1 MAHSKMK
8 QLRMALEDLVLQAGL
23 VVISSLLLVVILLIT
38 LATAWAEFSSDH
50 QQPMSWWLSADVGTT
65 ILIVRVLQGLLTA
78 TTTAAI
84 NSAFTRLHWRG
95 MHAVGGLKLI
105 DLVALSP
112 TTLFSGTVR
121 VILSPSSEQTVR
133 IWAAFRCV
141 FRGNCVFILQS
152 DTYFLFRLFLTT
164 LPWLGGLLP
173 FGNNLQI
180 TT

>member
-1 MAHSKMK
+1 
-8 QLRMALEDLVLQAGL
+8 
-23 VVISSLLLVVILLIT
+23 
-38 LATAWAEFSSDH
+38 
-50 QQPMSWWLSADVGTT
+50 
-65 ILIVRVLQGLLTA
+65 
-78 TTTAAI
+78 
-84 NSAFTRLHWRG
+84 

-141 FRGNCVFILQS
+141 FQGNCVFILQS

-180 TT
+180 TI